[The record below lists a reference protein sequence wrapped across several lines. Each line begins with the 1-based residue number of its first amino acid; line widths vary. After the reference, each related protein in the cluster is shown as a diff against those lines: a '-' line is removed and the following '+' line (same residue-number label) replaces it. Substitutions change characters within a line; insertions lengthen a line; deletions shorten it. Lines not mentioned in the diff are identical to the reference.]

1 MIQVLGKPASYPLRA
16 SFSHAERSTT
26 DRRLSKSNCSLSQSA
41 RQRVLALRPTAV
53 RSGALSPV
61 QTPHTGDLHD
71 ILQARGIDSDFLGVS
86 RTGGA
91 AAAGARICTVTC
103 LEREVARVTQR
114 KQPDK
119 GA

>member
-1 MIQVLGKPASYPLRA
+1 MVAGLAPVPDQIKSLLLPARR
-16 SFSHAERSTT
+16 HGNST
-26 DRRLSKSNCSLSQSA
+26 R
-41 RQRVLALRPTAV
+41 
-53 RSGALSPV
+53 
-61 QTPHTGDLHD
+61 DLHD
-71 ILQARGIDSDFLGVS
+71 ILQARGIDRDFLGVS